1 MEKNNLKTFHFRF
14 AIHLCSLKNV
24 SMNSKKY
31 LGVVLKMRFPEK
43 SCVFQTRLKALRQLT

>member
-1 MEKNNLKTFHFRF
+1 MEKNNLKTFHFSF

-43 SCVFQTRLKALRQLT
+43 NCVFQTRLKALRQLT